1 MSKKEKKP
9 LSKAVGEWDNGYIN
23 TPKIDYTLGQLERAF
38 RAYPKYKKLLNSDRL
53 RIVLRGSPKKNSAN
67 SDLAD
72 IDVQAV
78 FMGNIDINAEKN
90 DVFNAMIAYFK
101 FEDVQRKSK
110 AITISPNKKRLKID
124 LIVCLQGDGEVV
136 ALNDNTNKEESFFTP
151 DEQSLIGKLDSSSN
165 GNFSKMVRTF
175 KHLRLLVYEATGKK
189 YYITSHAIECML
201 FSIRK
206 KIYRTKYDRNAEVD
220 TKKRFLAVVQSV
232 GSKLKNAKQ
241 YSEIKEINGQKQ
253 LFKDNQQYKVFVE
266 FWNDLH
272 NYLVSNYDFEK

>member
-23 TPKIDYTLGQLERAF
+23 TPKIDYTLGQLESAF

-78 FMGNIDINAEKN
+78 FMGKIDINAEKN

-110 AITISPNKKRLKID
+110 AICR
-124 LIVCLQGDGEVV
+124 
-136 ALNDNTNKEESFFTP
+136 
-151 DEQSLIGKLDSSSN
+151 QSVS
-165 GNFSKMVRTF
+165 VRTRRNASF
-175 KHLRLLVYEATGKK
+175 LCMAVLVVSCTLQDSLCEQRLLSRA
-189 YYITSHAIECML
+189 C
-201 FSIRK
+201 R
-206 KIYRTKYDRNAEVD
+206 RR
-220 TKKRFLAVVQSV
+220 R
-232 GSKLKNAKQ
+232 
-241 YSEIKEINGQKQ
+241 
-253 LFKDNQQYKVFVE
+253 
-266 FWNDLH
+266 
-272 NYLVSNYDFEK
+272 